1 MDAFAVSVSHGLQY
15 GVPIK
20 KFVRAF
26 TNTSFAPSGITD
38 DKEIRTASSLI
49 DYIFR
54 RIGKTYMS
62 FDDQLEVGLASID
75 DMPQGQTSLLG
86 AGDASSAETS
96 AEQAMETLAEAEA
109 AITEAMTTIAAST
122 ADLAASQPD
131 SIAEPLKPSQTASEA
146 GKTPVQDAAAPL
158 CYNCGNQ
165 TMRAGTCYVCTA
177 CGSTTGC
184 S

>member
-1 MDAFAVSVSHGLQY
+1 
-15 GVPIK
+15 
-20 KFVRAF
+20 
-26 TNTSFAPSGITD
+26 
-38 DKEIRTASSLI
+38 
-49 DYIFR
+49 
-54 RIGKTYMS
+54 
-62 FDDQLEVGLASID
+62 
-75 DMPQGQTSLLG
+75 
-86 AGDASSAETS
+86 
-96 AEQAMETLAEAEA
+96 METLAEAEA

-146 GKTPVQDAAAPL
+146 SKTPVQDAAAPL

>member
-75 DMPQGQTSLLG
+75 DMPKGQTSLLS
-86 AGDASSAETS
+86 AGDNNSTETP
-96 AEQAMETLAEAEA
+96 AGQAMETLAEAEA

-122 ADLAASQPD
+122 ADLAAAQSD
-131 SIAEPLKPSQTASEA
+131 SVEAAANPAQTVSEA
-146 GKTPVQDAAAPL
+146 RKSPVQDAAAPL